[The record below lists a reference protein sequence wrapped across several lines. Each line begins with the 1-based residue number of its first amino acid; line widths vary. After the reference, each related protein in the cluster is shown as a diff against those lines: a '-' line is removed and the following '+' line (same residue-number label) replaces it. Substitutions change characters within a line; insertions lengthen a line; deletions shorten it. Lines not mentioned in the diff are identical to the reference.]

1 MIKPAHSMAGA
12 IKNIFV
18 SLMLLGLVVSL
29 FFIPELISVY
39 RSFSSGSSKSTIIAH
54 KAASKEQSSEIEVK
68 KVSKET
74 ADTNLDKIFNLVSDG
89 YLENPSGEQ
98 QAKASL
104 NPQSLDPKVIQNL
117 GDKGITW
124 ELISTN
130 AVRNAFRD
138 AQRNAATIL
147 KTIPEKNQQT
157 RFALISFINGTGWI
171 QRAEKSSTSA
181 EKALAYIEQLDTEVT
196 MAMIRESVD
205 RSDFIAWSKV
215 SLGPLLSGSRAIRM
229 KSRMEMPFNPRLT
242 LASVEL
248 RRPPRS
254 EYSKYFA
261 RGRPIPTL
269 IRVSGFIIGKDTN
282 KLVLIKNGRR
292 ATRISLKA
300 KPDDEGKRM
309 FRFSANRG
317 EGLFT
322 LRAVDKDGNIVDN
335 IYSFF
340 PRADLFPRRKN
351 NSLMLPIRSVT
362 DPKDFSFGEVDPRL
376 DRFFKVASS
385 SPQQSSSNSN
395 FERF

>member
-1 MIKPAHSMAGA
+1 MIKPANSMTGA

-18 SLMLLGLVVSL
+18 SMMLLALVVSL
-29 FFIPELISVY
+29 FFIPELISLY
-39 RSFSSGSSKSTIIAH
+39 RSFSSGNSKAPIIAQKSTTEAKSN
-54 KAASKEQSSEIEVK
+54 KAPIKNVSNEIPK
-68 KVSKET
+68 N
-74 ADTNLDKIFNLVSDG
+74 NLDKIFNLVSEG
-89 YLENPSGEQ
+89 YLENPAGDK

-117 GDKGITW
+117 GDKTITW
-124 ELISTN
+124 DLISTN
-130 AVRNAFRD
+130 SVRNAFRD
-138 AQRNAATIL
+138 AQRSASTIL
-147 KTIPEKNQQT
+147 KTMPEKYQQT
-157 RFALISFINGTGWI
+157 RFALISFINGSGWI

-196 MAMIRESVD
+196 MSMIRESVD

-261 RGRPIPTL
+261 RGRDIPTL
-269 IRVSGFIIGKDTN
+269 VRVSGFIIGKDTN

-292 ATRISLKA
+292 ATRVSLKS
-300 KPDDEGKRM
+300 KPDEEGKRM

-322 LRAVDKDGNIVDN
+322 LRAIDKDGNIVDN

-340 PRADLFPRRKN
+340 PRADMFPRRKN

-376 DRFFKVASS
+376 DRFFKVASN

-395 FERF
+395 FDRF